1 MDHSS
6 GLVFRRPQAASHRRA
21 VVYFCSAV
29 LTLYYD
35 IELRTPLSQHQ
46 ASGGMVPTTTLILKN
61 RLFVPVPDELVDE
74 FRIAEGAKQFYVN
87 FDTIP

>member
-29 LTLYYD
+29 LRRSKVYEMLAQGD
-35 IELRTPLSQHQ
+35 LPSVRI
-46 ASGGMVPTTTLILKN
+46 GGSV
-61 RLFVPVPDELVDE
+61 RVPVAALDDWIARKIDEVE
-74 FRIAEGAKQFYVN
+74 
-87 FDTIP
+87 

>member
-29 LTLYYD
+29 LTHHEPIFARQLVED
-35 IELRTPLSQHQ
+35 HER
-46 ASGGMVPTTTLILKN
+46 ILEVTGWMSPGA
-61 RLFVPVPDELVDE
+61 RAWVEGRSRVPVLL
-74 FRIAEGAKQFYVN
+74 GASNQATAVAG
-87 FDTIP
+87 